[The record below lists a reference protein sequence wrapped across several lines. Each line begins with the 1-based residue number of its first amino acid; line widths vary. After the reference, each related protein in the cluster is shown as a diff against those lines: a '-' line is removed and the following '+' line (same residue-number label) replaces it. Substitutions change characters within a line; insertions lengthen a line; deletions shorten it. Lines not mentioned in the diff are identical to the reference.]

1 MSAGLLSFLI
11 FQEFI
16 VLLFSCVILFIRNM
30 NSNNDKIWNNY
41 RKLGP
46 GFFPVMLQCIK
57 RHLKFPLLNAVEKYL
72 LAVLWDR
79 LQRMKEKN
87 VHDL

>member
-1 MSAGLLSFLI
+1 
-11 FQEFI
+11 
-16 VLLFSCVILFIRNM
+16 M

-57 RHLKFPLLNAVEKYL
+57 RHLKFPLLNAVEKIFTCGFMGQVTANEGEECSRSVNAQQRFLNFGFYL
-72 LAVLWDR
+72 FLKYL
-79 LQRMKEKN
+79 
-87 VHDL
+87 H